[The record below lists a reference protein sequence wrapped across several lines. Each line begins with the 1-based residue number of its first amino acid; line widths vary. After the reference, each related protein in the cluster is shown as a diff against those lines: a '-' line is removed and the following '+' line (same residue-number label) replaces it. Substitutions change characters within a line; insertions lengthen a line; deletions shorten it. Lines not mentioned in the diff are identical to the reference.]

1 MIAFLRALLIQTIY
15 APADAGR
22 SIIGINLPREA
33 AWMALLLAAIINTF
47 VYFTNLSLFPLPDD
61 FWMPVIRTPVTY
73 LAASFSLTTVMIFAL
88 FWIGRFL
95 EGQARLPDLVS
106 LMAWLLCVQSL
117 ADVAFLVLFVFV
129 PMLAG
134 LFSMAAALYG
144 IWILINFI
152 TVAQG
157 FPDRGKAVLTIVLAL
172 VGLVVGMSLFVSVI
186 GVTAMG
192 IR

>member
-1 MIAFLRALLIQTIY
+1 MISFLRALLIQTIY

-47 VYFTNLSLFPLPDD
+47 VYFTNLTLFPLPDD

-95 EGQARLPDLVS
+95 EGQAQLPDLVS

-172 VGLVVGMSLFVSVI
+172 VGLVVGMSLFMSVI